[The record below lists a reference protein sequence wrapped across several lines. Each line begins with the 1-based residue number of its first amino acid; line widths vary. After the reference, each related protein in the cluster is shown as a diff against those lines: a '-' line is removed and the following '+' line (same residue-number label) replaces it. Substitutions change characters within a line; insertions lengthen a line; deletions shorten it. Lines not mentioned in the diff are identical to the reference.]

1 MNPEELEMLRKL
13 LIVWIGI
20 MSIISLIYFSEV
32 NGFTNGN
39 NTYDQKRTSNDIV
52 RFTIKPVTLR
62 LFPGGSMQLIAVAY
76 NSKGE
81 KITVSPLWK
90 IKSGV
95 SSLGE
100 FDRSEGERVIFSAIN
115 SGSGSI
121 IAVYNDLEAEV
132 HVEIYKKKK

>member
-1 MNPEELEMLRKL
+1 VLRKL
-13 LIVWIGI
+13 LITWIGAI
-20 MSIISLIYFSEV
+20 SLISLIYFSEV
-32 NGFTNGN
+32 KGFTNESVAAG
-39 NTYDQKRTSNDIV
+39 QKHVSGDIV

-81 KITVSPLWK
+81 KITISPLWK

-100 FDRSEGERVIFSAIN
+100 FDRPEGERVIFSAIN